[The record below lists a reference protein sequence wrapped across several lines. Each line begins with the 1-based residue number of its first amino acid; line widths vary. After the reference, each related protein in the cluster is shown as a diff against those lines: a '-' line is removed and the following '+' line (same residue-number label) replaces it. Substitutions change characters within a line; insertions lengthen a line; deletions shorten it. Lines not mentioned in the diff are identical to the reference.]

1 MNFQLTSNQVRQGDS
16 TLDREG
22 RANATTQNTS
32 SFGST
37 SSPGKGSSQGRDLS
51 PSKTSSMASAS
62 MKGQAFAGGKT
73 STQDK
78 AAIQTNSPTQDQ
90 ESTQGNAPAIGKATP
105 QSKAVTQPTPP
116 STRGKA
122 TAQSKAATQGKA
134 ASQVKAIT
142 QPTPPSTQVDPTPVD
157 PSGWETNVDYP
168 ISINA
173 PEFISP
179 TKKDFPNGRPNKD
192 GNLPLPRPPRVPR
205 GAPHELERLRQIRD
219 RLNRLNRKGALRQH
233 LLTGPQTDTN
243 TNSGSG
249 ASTGAATFGSVV
261 GAVTVRAGS
270 APAPSTG
277 PQRSTIQ
284 GTSRANVSPG
294 TLPASPAKNP
304 VAGEPKPQP
313 TTTAAMAKS
322 SRVEKKSGKG
332 PKTGRNVRFGPLPTK
347 ADTGR
352 ERRVGLRTRS
362 GTSYGRQ
369 RKSGKGVGK

>member
-1 MNFQLTSNQVRQGDS
+1 MKVNLQLTSNQVRKGDS

-32 SFGST
+32 IFGST
-37 SSPGKGSSQGRDLS
+37 SSPGKDLS
-51 PSKTSSMASAS
+51 PSKTSSMVSAS
-62 MKGQAFAGGKT
+62 LKGQALGGGKT

-78 AAIQTNSPTQDQ
+78 AATQTESPTQDK
-90 ESTQGNAPAIGKATP
+90 ESRQSDAPTVGRATP
-105 QSKAVTQPTPP
+105 QSKAVVQPTPP
-116 STRGKA
+116 STQGKA
-122 TAQSKAATQGKA
+122 TAQSKAATQR
-134 ASQVKAIT
+134 KAIT
-142 QPTPPSTQVDPTPVD
+142 QPAPPATQVDAAPAD

-192 GNLPLPRPPRVPR
+192 GNLPLPRPPRVSR

-219 RLNRLNRKGALRQH
+219 RLNQLNRKDALRQH
-233 LLTGPQTDTN
+233 LKAGPQNDSN
-243 TNSGSG
+243 TSSGSG
-249 ASTGAATFGSVV
+249 GSTRAANIDSVV
-261 GAVTVRAGS
+261 GSVTVRAGS

-284 GTSRANVSPG
+284 GTSRANVIAG
-294 TLPASPAKNP
+294 TAPAPPAKAL
-304 VAGEPKPQP
+304 VVGETPTATTTTTTQ
-313 TTTAAMAKS
+313 TTTAATKS
-322 SRVEKKSGKG
+322 ARVEKKPGKG
-332 PKTGRNVRFGPLPTK
+332 LRTGRNVRFGPLPTE

-352 ERRVGLRTRS
+352 ERRKGLRTRS
-362 GTSYGRQ
+362 GALHEKQ